1 MVHCFP
7 TDMQAG
13 ADTNQ
18 VSLCLCTLYSFHYS
32 ICLFLYQNQRILST
46 MTLWLILMFCRANPS
61 ILFFFFKND
70 LAIVG
75 SLYFHQNFKK
85 LNIIPTLSLSPH
97 HLTES
102 AVTKVSE
109 AIPIV
114 KSTGQFLVFILF
126 DLFTALAITVYSFLH
141 EILSSLSCYNI
152 TLLGFFT
159 HTLLAFLLLY

>member
-1 MVHCFP
+1 
-7 TDMQAG
+7 
-13 ADTNQ
+13 
-18 VSLCLCTLYSFHYS
+18 
-32 ICLFLYQNQRILST
+32 
-46 MTLWLILMFCRANPS
+46 MFCRANPS

-85 LNIIPTLSLSPH
+85 LNVIPTLSLSPH

-109 AIPIV
+109 ALPIV

-126 DLFTALAITVYSFLH
+126 DLFTALAITVYCFLH
-141 EILSSLSCYNI
+141 ETLSSLSFYNI
-152 TLLGFFT
+152 TLLGFFYT
-159 HTLLAFLLLY
+159 HCLGFSPTSLAAPFSFLCWILLFSPTAKCWKSNHNIPNQPRAQSLNLFLFFLSILSLYG